1 VNYLKKQDP
10 VTIVGYEDF
19 TKNLLESS
27 QPLLRITG
35 QAGVVKSI
43 LARHFVTQFFYRKR
57 ENSVVVDCRLV
68 PNFIE
73 FVRRVEEKVTL
84 GGWMEIGNGEEKI
97 L

>member
-10 VTIVGYEDF
+10 VTMVGYEDF

-35 QAGVVKSI
+35 QAGVGKSI